1 MTDSLVLAFVIGVA
15 FGWTLERAGLAD
27 APKLAGQFYLTDLT
41 VFKVMFSALVTAMLG
56 LFWLGRLGVVD
67 VSAIYVPETFI
78 GPQLLGGLVFGLGFV
93 ACGLCPGTSC
103 VSAATGRLDGVAVIA
118 GLFAGVVTMGLAVPA
133 IGPFFTNGARS
144 TFTNPDAL
152 HLPYGV
158 VVFGVTL
165 MALGGFMVAER
176 NETRT

>member
-1 MTDSLVLAFVIGVA
+1 MTDSLVLAFVIGAA

-27 APKLAGQFYLTDLT
+27 APKLARQFYLTDLT

-103 VSAATGRLDGVAVIA
+103 VSAATGRLDGVAVVA
-118 GLFAGVVTMGLAVPA
+118 GLFAGVLAMGFAVPA
-133 IGPFFTNGARS
+133 IAPFFTSGARG
-144 TFTNPDAL
+144 TFTIPDAL

-165 MALGGFMVAER
+165 IALGGFVVAER
-176 NETRT
+176 IEARA

>member
-1 MTDSLVLAFVIGVA
+1 VTDSLVLAFVIGVA
-15 FGWTLERAGLAD
+15 FGFTLERAGLAD
-27 APKLAGQFYLTDLT
+27 APKLARQFYLTDLT
-41 VFKVMFSALVTAMLG
+41 VFKVLFSALVTAMLG

-67 VSAIYVPETFI
+67 VSAIYVPDTFI

-118 GLFAGVVTMGLAVPA
+118 GLFAGVVAMGLAVPA
-133 IGPFFTNGARS
+133 IGPFFTSGARG
-144 TFTNPDAL
+144 TFTIPDAL

-158 VVFGVTL
+158 VVFAVTL
-165 MALGGFMVAER
+165 MAVGGFMLAER
-176 NETRT
+176 IEARA

>member
-1 MTDSLVLAFVIGVA
+1 MGAGAVLARGCTSGQALTGGAMLSVGSWIFIAAAFGSAYAFARPLRALWPAAGSAVVAMTDSLVLAFVIGVA

-27 APKLAGQFYLTDLT
+27 APKLARQFYLTDLT

-67 VSAIYVPETFI
+67 VSAIYVPETFM

-103 VSAATGRLDGVAVIA
+103 VSAATGRLDGV
-118 GLFAGVVTMGLAVPA
+118 P
-133 IGPFFTNGARS
+133 
-144 TFTNPDAL
+144 
-152 HLPYGV
+152 
-158 VVFGVTL
+158 
-165 MALGGFMVAER
+165 
-176 NETRT
+176 

>member
-1 MTDSLVLAFVIGVA
+1 MTDSLALAFVIGAA
-15 FGWTLERAGLAD
+15 FGCTLERAGLAD
-27 APKLAGQFYLTDLT
+27 APKLARQFYLTDLT

-103 VSAATGRLDGVAVIA
+103 VSAATGRLDGVAVI
-118 GLFAGVVTMGLAVPA
+118 GGIFGGVVAMGFALPA
-133 IGPFFTNGARS
+133 IAPFFTSGARGA
-144 TFTNPDAL
+144 FTIPDAL

-158 VVFGVTL
+158 VVFAVTL

-176 NETRT
+176 IEARA

>member
-27 APKLAGQFYLTDLT
+27 APKLARQFYLTDLT

-67 VSAIYVPETFI
+67 VSAIYIPETFV

-103 VSAATGRLDGVAVIA
+103 VSAATGRLDGVAVIV
-118 GLFAGVVTMGLAVPA
+118 GLFGGVVSMGFAVPA
-133 IGPFFTNGARS
+133 IAPFFTSGARG
-144 TFTNPDAL
+144 TFTIPDAL

-158 VVFGVTL
+158 VVFAVTL
-165 MALGGFMVAER
+165 MALGGFVVADRIEAR
-176 NETRT
+176 S